1 MAATTRRPNG
11 SVGRAFL
18 WMTVLSILLFWL
30 PVLGPFLAGLVGGS
44 RAGGV
49 GNALLAALLPAIIV
63 AGLIALGGLYIG
75 LPVLGALIATV
86 GAAVIA
92 AHSVGLL
99 AGALIGAAIL

>member
-1 MAATTRRPNG
+1 MDTSTRRPSG

-30 PVLGPFLAGLVGGS
+30 PVFGPFIAGLVGGS

-49 GNALLAALLPAIIV
+49 GNALLAALLPALIV
-63 AGLIALGGLYIG
+63 AALIALGGLSLG
-75 LPVLGALIATV
+75 LPILGALMATI
-86 GAAVIA
+86 GAGLIA
-92 AHSVGLL
+92 AHSVSML